1 MIVVS
6 GTIDLDPAKHDAAVE
21 AMQAVASATT
31 EQEEGNI
38 SYQFFADLGDPGR
51 FRVFEEWKDQA
62 AIDAHFASEHMGAF
76 MASMGDLG
84 VTGTDIHRY
93 EVSDKSKL
101 M

>member
-21 AMQAVASATT
+21 AMKTVAEATAS
-31 EQEEGNI
+31 EEGNL
-38 SYQFFADLGDPGR
+38 SYAFFADLSDPGR
-51 FRVFEEWKDQA
+51 FRVFEEWKDQG
-62 AIDAHFASEHMGAF
+62 AIDEHFASEHMGSF

-93 EVSDKSKL
+93 EVTDKSKL